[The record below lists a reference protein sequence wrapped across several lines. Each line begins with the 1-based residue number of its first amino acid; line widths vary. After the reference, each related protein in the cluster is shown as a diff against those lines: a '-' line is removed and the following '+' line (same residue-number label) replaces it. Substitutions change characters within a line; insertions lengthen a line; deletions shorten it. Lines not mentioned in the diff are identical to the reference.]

1 MRASREALGLST
13 GGVFKPIS
21 FARRPGLPSLRSAYI
36 GWKQPA
42 VSAAR
47 AATAMSRTAIRVLTN
62 DIHDPHGNN
71 DYLAHGLAAESEFY
85 RIERQNGSLNF
96 RILGDPW
103 HGNITPFL
111 AVDLD
116 HQRHSVFDQQ
126 IAFDLG
132 PVGLRNQPGLPQ
144 DLPALLGQMRHHRRE
159 KLNKDGP
166 GFPNRPGG
174 VGGRLAVLP
183 QYFGQRVGEF
193 PDMGPADIEMQ
204 PFDPGRHLVQRAM
217 AGLAQAERIG
227 AERGRPVGGS
237 RPGNLG

>member
-1 MRASREALGLST
+1 MPVALPYSLNASALRISTWIRASRDAFGLST
-13 GGVFKPIS
+13 GGISTPIS
-21 FARRPGLPSLRSAYI
+21 FSRRPGVPSLRSAYI

-47 AATAMSRTAIRVLTN
+47 AATAISRTAIRVLTN

-116 HQRHSVFDQQ
+116 HQRHGVFDQQ

-132 PVGLRNQPGLPQ
+132 PVGLRNQPGLVQ
-144 DLPALLGQMRHHRRE
+144 NRPALLGQVRHHRRE
-159 KLNKDGP
+159 KLNQDDG
-166 GFPNRPGG
+166 GFPDRPSG
-174 VGGRLAVLP
+174 VRRRRSVL
-183 QYFGQRVGEF
+183 
-193 PDMGPADIEMQ
+193 
-204 PFDPGRHLVQRAM
+204 
-217 AGLAQAERIG
+217 
-227 AERGRPVGGS
+227 
-237 RPGNLG
+237 